1 MKRSFVLILL
11 LFFLLS
17 GISLM
22 SCSKEKE
29 QPAEE
34 GKKMTDKAAEAIEK
48 KLNTPM
54 DKARA
59 TQALGEE
66 RTDAIDKGV
75 QNSGGR

>member
-1 MKRSFVLILL
+1 MKRSVVLIL

-17 GISLM
+17 GVSLM

-29 QPAEE
+29 QPAEG
-34 GKKMTDKAAEAIEK
+34 GKKMTNKAAEAIEK
-48 KLNTPM
+48 KVNTPM

-75 QNSGGR
+75 QDSGGR